1 MGCRLKIVNFRINYF
16 KRYIMRIVIIV
27 LMLGLTSFCYA
38 QKEESKNSV
47 EEKSIELADELKKEL
62 GLSEE
67 QYEKVRLI
75 YVDYTE
81 QKKVLNQEIKQLEKQ
96 KKELKNNRNL
106 KINSILTAEQKAKVE
121 KKQNSKRRKKK

>member
-1 MGCRLKIVNFRINYF
+1 
-16 KRYIMRIVIIV
+16 MRIVIIV